1 MMTAEYSEQ
10 TNEELAALAKN
21 NPDAVEKLVSQNE
34 GLVILMA
41 STFLKRNGF
50 YNRYDLDDYSQ
61 ICRMSIV
68 KAVKN
73 YDPDT
78 GVRFATYAGRIMRN
92 NMLRQQEKDNAFHK
106 NNTEEYIEENDTSAE
121 ECDEE
126 YGDAYDNDFE
136 RQRSY
141 DLNILPSSYARYSKE
156 SSLIE
161 QNKADTEAM
170 AVRFNQ
176 YSALLGEIYEEKAQ
190 GVTKESLEKR
200 KDKVLYLNSKEAN
213 HSWKYPIFY
222 QALNELQIKKMLQ
235 TLLDER
241 FNPAQRE
248 YLIYR
253 FGLKD
258 LTPKTLKETADH
270 FYLSVSYA
278 KKIEKEG
285 LNSLR
290 EKCKKSIYYYSAPAC
305 CVR

>member
-1 MMTAEYSEQ
+1 MRKMMTAEYREQ
-10 TNEELAALAKN
+10 SNEELAVLAKD

-34 GLVILMA
+34 GLAIFMA
-41 STFLKRNGF
+41 SSFLKRNGF
-50 YNRYDLDDYSQ
+50 YNCHNLDDYSQ

-73 YDPDT
+73 YDPDV
-78 GVRFATYAGRIMRN
+78 GVRFTTYAGRIMRN
-92 NMLRQQEKDNAFHK
+92 NMLRQQEKDNAFH
-106 NNTEEYIEENDTSAE
+106 NNNIEEYIEESDTSAE

-126 YGDAYDNDFE
+126 YGDAYDNGFE
-136 RQRSY
+136 RQKSY

-156 SSLIE
+156 SALIE

-170 AVRFNQ
+170 AVRFNR
-176 YSALLGEIYEEKAQ
+176 YSSLLGEIYEEKAQ
-190 GVTKESLEKR
+190 EATKESPEKR
-200 KDKVLYLNSKEAN
+200 KDKVLYLNSKETN
-213 HSWKYPIFY
+213 LSWKYPIFY
-222 QALNELQIKKMLQ
+222 RALNNLQIEKVLQ

-258 LTPKTLKETADH
+258 LMPKTLKEAAEH

-278 KKIEKEG
+278 KKIENEG

-290 EKCKKSIYYYSAPAC
+290 EKMQKKHLL
-305 CVR
+305 

>member
-1 MMTAEYSEQ
+1 
-10 TNEELAALAKN
+10 
-21 NPDAVEKLVSQNE
+21 
-34 GLVILMA
+34 
-41 STFLKRNGF
+41 
-50 YNRYDLDDYSQ
+50 
-61 ICRMSIV
+61 MSIV

-73 YDPDT
+73 YDPDA

-92 NMLRQQEKDNAFHK
+92 NMLRQQEKDNAFHY
-106 NNTEEYIEENDTSAE
+106 NNIEEYIEENDTSAE

-126 YGDAYDNDFE
+126 YGDAYDNSFE
-136 RQRSY
+136 RQKSY

-156 SSLIE
+156 SALIE

-170 AVRFNQ
+170 AVRFNR

-190 GVTKESLEKR
+190 EATKESPEKR
-200 KDKVLYLNSKEAN
+200 KDKVLYLSSKETN
-213 HSWKYPIFY
+213 LSWKYPIFY
-222 QALNELQIKKMLQ
+222 QALNNLQIKKILQ

-241 FNPAQRE
+241 FDPAVRE

-285 LNSLR
+285 LETLR
-290 EKCKKSIYYYSAPAC
+290 NNLQKKSLL
-305 CVR
+305 